1 MLGLPRGLLRGL
13 LYAGA
18 IFSAA
23 CSRQASPP
31 GAPANAAAPTAAALA
46 SAGTAPATASTPAP
60 KSAPAAAPTAGG
72 CLPSHD
78 GYLRLRMRG
87 ESSMDIDWHDADMQ
101 CDGGTRP
108 DQKGIR
114 LTFAGAAPGAQT
126 QLRFVFGIASHSG
139 VRRSRGVAAN
149 VTVIFEGGGKL
160 FSTRGDDKCTVDQL
174 AQARIVGASAT
185 HRLRVSG
192 RGFCIAPAAAADG
205 GEGLL
210 LSRFDFAGILVDD

>member
-1 MLGLPRGLLRGL
+1 MRTTSSRSRRALGLLRGL
-13 LYAGA
+13 LCAGA
-18 IFSAA
+18 LCGAA

-31 GAPANAAAPTAAALA
+31 APPANVVTTTPAAPAPTSIAAASA
-46 SAGTAPATASTPAP
+46 SIPAPAGA
-60 KSAPAAAPTAGG
+60 
-72 CLPSHD
+72 CLPAHD

-114 LTFAGAAPGAQT
+114 LTFAGAAPDAHSR
-126 QLRFVFGIASHSG
+126 LRFVFGIASRAG

-160 FSTRGDDKCTVDQL
+160 FSTRGDDKCSIDEL
-174 AQARIVGASAT
+174 AQTHIGGASSA

>member
-1 MLGLPRGLLRGL
+1 
-13 LYAGA
+13 
-18 IFSAA
+18 
-23 CSRQASPP
+23 
-31 GAPANAAAPTAAALA
+31 
-46 SAGTAPATASTPAP
+46 
-60 KSAPAAAPTAGG
+60 
-72 CLPSHD
+72 
-78 GYLRLRMRG
+78 
-87 ESSMDIDWHDADMQ
+87 MDIDWHDADMQ

-126 QLRFVFGIASHSG
+126 QLRFVFGIASRAG
-139 VRRSRGVAAN
+139 VRRSRGIATN

-160 FSTRGDDKCTVDQL
+160 FSTRGDDKCTVDELGQS
-174 AQARIVGASAT
+174 RIVGAST
-185 HRLRVSG
+185 PRRLRVSG